1 MGVLNK
7 TLPFVFPQ
15 RRLVRRVPAFDPALI
30 SLRHNE
36 DVAITTILQEDGA
49 IGDIIGLAVAVK
61 HDAAAFGNFAE
72 TICQFRE
79 R

>member
-1 MGVLNK
+1 MFQH
-7 TLPFVFPQ
+7 PFPLLSAPVGF
-15 RRLVRRVPAFDPALI
+15 RRVAAFDPALI

-36 DVAITTILQEDGA
+36 DVAITTILEEDGA

-72 TICQFRE
+72 TICQFCE